1 MVSRLVGS
9 RDVSLRVLD
18 GNGSLPEIDPF
29 RSISIIV
36 LGGDVFGIVGFVPD
50 KPSEILDKNAL
61 LILVTANG
69 SMAPT

>member
-1 MVSRLVGS
+1 MVSSLVGS

-36 LGGDVFGIVGFVPD
+36 LGGDAFDVVGFMPD

-61 LILVTANG
+61 LILVTAIG

>member
-36 LGGDVFGIVGFVPD
+36 LAGDVFGIVGFVPD

-61 LILVTANG
+61 LILVTKIG